1 MPLLRLTMAVPFF
14 IMMQNQ
20 KRCPMGKYGIVILKP
35 PGIDTKIM
43 GGTKPGMMTAFH
55 YQTNM
60 ILPFQKT

>member
-1 MPLLRLTMAVPFF
+1 
-14 IMMQNQ
+14 MMQNQ

-35 PGIDTKIM
+35 HGIDTKIM
-43 GGTKPGMMTAFH
+43 GGTKPGMMTVFH